1 MPTELFPHILG
12 YSASYL
18 SAIFV
23 PVIGWVLPIATF
35 AFLMLYI
42 EREDIA

>member
-1 MPTELFPHILG
+1 M

-23 PVIGWVLPIATF
+23 PLTGFLIPAVVS
-35 AFLMLYI
+35 AFMLLYI
-42 EREDIA
+42 ERDDIG